1 MYMQHKRQ
9 PRRKSRIKQ
18 NEPDIEFDNRRVI
31 IDPAELNEE
40 LETIEQLREEASSG
54 LTHRTSKSAGSER
67 ERLAADDIKVNVPV
81 IDEFRTIYVYR
92 DKPKKSDGS
101 EKSDKEDK

>member
-1 MYMQHKRQ
+1 MQHKRQ

-40 LETIEQLREEASSG
+40 LETIE
-54 LTHRTSKSAGSER
+54 
-67 ERLAADDIKVNVPV
+67 
-81 IDEFRTIYVYR
+81 
-92 DKPKKSDGS
+92 
-101 EKSDKEDK
+101 